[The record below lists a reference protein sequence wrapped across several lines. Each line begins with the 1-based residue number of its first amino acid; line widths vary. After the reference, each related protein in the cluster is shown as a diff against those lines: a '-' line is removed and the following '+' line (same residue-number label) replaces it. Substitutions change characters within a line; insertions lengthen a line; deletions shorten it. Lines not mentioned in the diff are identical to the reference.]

1 MIKRDIAAEL
11 KAAAKEYPVV
21 TLVGPR
27 QSGKTTLVQSVFPNK
42 PYQSLEDPD
51 VRRTAQLDPREFLA
65 GFPDGCILDEIQ
77 RVPELLSYIQGIV
90 DKRQLEAMFI
100 VTGSHQ
106 PLLHQAISQSLAGRT
121 AILTLLP
128 FSLKE
133 LRQYQKQWEP
143 FPLIISGCFPR
154 LHEKKL
160 QPNRFFSGYV
170 QTYVERD
177 VRSLINIKDLDQ
189 FQQFLTLIAG
199 RTGQLLH
206 YASLGNDVGVS
217 STTIKNWI
225 SVLKASYIVFELQP
239 YHQNINKRVM
249 KSSKLYFMDTGLAA
263 YLLGISDEKQFARD
277 PLRGGLYENFIILE
291 FMKAYANRGQAPNLF
306 FYRDSHGN
314 EVDLIL
320 KKGRELFPIEIKS
333 AMTFSESFL
342 QGIHRF
348 KEAAKPA
355 HCESGAVLFSGDRK
369 ATIHGIR
376 IMNIFRD
383 SIDSFL

>member
-1 MIKRDIAAEL
+1 MIKRELAAAL

-27 QSGKTTLVQSVFPNK
+27 QSGKTTLVQAVFPDK

-51 VRRTAQLDPREFLA
+51 VRRTAQLDPRGFLA
-65 GFPDGCILDEIQ
+65 AFPDGCILDEIQ
-77 RVPELLSYIQGIV
+77 RFPELLSYIQGIV
-90 DKRQLEAMFI
+90 DKRKSEGMFI

-121 AILTLLP
+121 ALLTLLP

-133 LRQYQKQWEP
+133 LGQYHRKWEP
-143 FPLIISGCFPR
+143 FPLMISGCFPR
-154 LHEKKL
+154 LHDKRL

-177 VRSLINIKDLDQ
+177 VRALINVKDLDQ
-189 FQQFLTLIAG
+189 FQRFLTLIAG
-199 RTGQLLH
+199 RIGQLVNFT
-206 YASLGNDVGVS
+206 SLGNDAGVS
-217 STTIKNWI
+217 STTIKSWI
-225 SVLKASYIVFELQP
+225 SVLKASYVVFEIQP
-239 YHQNINKRVM
+239 YCQNINKRVT
-249 KSSKLYFMDTGLAA
+249 KSSKVYFMDTGLAA
-263 YLLGISDEKQFARD
+263 YLLGISEAQQLARD
-277 PLRGGLYENFIILE
+277 PLRGGLYENFVILE
-291 FMKAYANRGQAPNLF
+291 FMKAYANRGRLPHMF

-320 KKGRELFPIEIKS
+320 QKGRKLFPIEIKS

-342 QGIHRF
+342 QGIDRF
-348 KEAAKPA
+348 REAVQSDQ
-355 HCESGAVLFSGDRK
+355 CEGGAVFFSGDQK

-376 IMNIFRD
+376 LMNIFHE